1 MSDTISIWKK
11 VGIVS
16 TAVIVIMIPLSL
28 LIHNPSDSYQTR
40 EARFVGGK
48 ECISC
53 HQREYELWKGSDH
66 DRAMMIA
73 NDSTVLGDFNN
84 VEVELNGTKHKFYK
98 RDGKF
103 FVYTKGIKGKMTE
116 FQITHTFG
124 VRPLQQYLIPFDRGK
139 YQCLPI
145 AWDTEKKRWFDMAGM
160 VYSQNELTP
169 DSWFY
174 WTNQSQNWNG
184 MCAECHSTNLQ
195 KNYDLEKD
203 SFNTTW
209 SDINVNCEA
218 CHGPGSEHLDWAK
231 LPEGARDTNGDMGLV
246 IKTSGTTSKQ
256 YIEACA
262 PCHSRRTSFG
272 PNNHTDAEY
281 YNNHRP
287 QNISPPLYYSDGQIL
302 DEVYV
307 FASFTQSKMYMN
319 DVKCNDCHD
328 SHSIKFKFEGNALC
342 TQCHRAEEFDTYQH
356 HFHKYANE
364 KGEPVKNKFGEMI
377 PVGEGALCKTCHMS
391 GNYYMGVD
399 FRRDHSFRIPRP
411 DLSIKYNVPNACND
425 CHADKSFQW
434 SEDYIKKYYGERKK
448 FTYGIA
454 LSDGYLRKDNADT
467 SLIRL
472 IKSDLYPE
480 IVRATAISYL
490 SDYDNAESRK
500 TILEMLNNPEPIIR
514 ERAIDAFNTQDNAEL
529 VKVISPL
536 LNDPVKMVRI
546 SAANKLSGLEKNY
559 FSDAQFQTLNNVL
572 EEYFSSLMYLS
583 DFPSGK
589 YNLANYYFKKQ
600 DFIKA
605 EKLYEASIKGDK
617 FFYPAKS
624 NLALLYYNQ
633 GKLNEAE
640 RLYLDMIKNHKEY
653 TDGYYQLGLLYA
665 EQKRYNEAAAMLE
678 KATLAEN
685 ANPRL
690 YYNLGILYQYLNNPA
705 KAESSLLK
713 AYSLLPNEFDVL
725 YALADFYIKKSNFTS
740 AMKYAKEMKEK
751 FPSNNAGTQLINYI
765 NDQLKVQN

>member
-1 MSDTISIWKK
+1 MFDMISIWKK

-16 TAVIVIMIPLSL
+16 TGIIVIMIPLSL
-28 LIHNPSDSYQTR
+28 LIHKPTSTSQTN
-40 EARFVGGK
+40 EATFVGGK

-53 HQREYELWKGSDH
+53 HQREYDLWKGSDH
-66 DRAMMIA
+66 DRAMMTA

-84 VEVELNGTKHKFYK
+84 VEIELNGTNHKFFK
-98 RDGKF
+98 REGKF
-103 FVYTKGIKGKMTE
+103 FVYTSGIDGKMTE
-116 FQITHTFG
+116 FQVTHTFG
-124 VRPLQQYLIPFDRGK
+124 VRPLQQYLIPFERGK

-145 AWDTEKKRWFDMAGM
+145 AWDSEKNRWYDMSAM

-231 LPEGARDTNGDMGLV
+231 LPEGSRDYDSNMGLV
-246 IKTSGTTSKQ
+246 LKTSETTSKQ

-272 PNNHTDAEY
+272 PNEHTDSEY
-281 YNNHRP
+281 YNLHRP
-287 QNISPPLYYSDGQIL
+287 QNISPPLYYADGHIL

-307 FASFTQSKMYMN
+307 FASFTQSKMYMH
-319 DVKCNDCHD
+319 DVRCNDCHD

-342 TQCHRAEEFDTYQH
+342 TQCHRPEEYDTYQH

-364 KGEPVKNKFGEMI
+364 KGEPVKNKFGEII
-377 PVGEGALCKTCHMS
+377 PVGEGALCKTCHMP

-399 FRRDHSFRIPRP
+399 FRRDHSFRIPKP
-411 DLSIKYNVPNACND
+411 DLSIKYDVPNACND
-425 CHADKSFQW
+425 CHADKSYQW

-448 FTYGIA
+448 FTYA
-454 LSDGYLRKDNADT
+454 SVLADGYLKKENADT

-472 IKSDLYPE
+472 IKNDLYPE
-480 IVRATAISYL
+480 MVRATSISYL
-490 SDYDNAESRK
+490 SAYDNPAADSVIK
-500 TILEMLNNPEPIIR
+500 EMLYNIEPLVR
-514 ERAIDAFNTQDNAEL
+514 ERAIDAYRTNDARQL
-529 VKVISPL
+529 IKIISPL
-536 LNDPVKMVRI
+536 LNDPIRMVRM
-546 SAANKLSGLEKNY
+546 SAANKLSGLSKEY
-559 FSDAQFQTLNNVL
+559 FSEAQFNNLTKVQ
-572 EEYFSSLMYLS
+572 EEYFSALMYTA

-589 YNLANYYFKKQ
+589 YNLANYYFEKQ
-600 DFIKA
+600 DYVRA
-605 EKLYEASIKGDK
+605 EKLYTASIEGDAY
-617 FFYPAKS
+617 FYPAKS

-640 RLYLDMIKNHKEY
+640 RLYLDLIKNHKEY

-665 EQKRYNEAAAMLE
+665 EQKRYNESAAMLE
-678 KATLAEN
+678 KAVLVAN
-685 ANPRL
+685 YNPRI
-690 YYNLGILYQYLNNPA
+690 YYNLGILYQYLNNSA

-713 AYSLLPNEFDVL
+713 AYSSSPNEFDL
-725 YALADFYIKKSNFTS
+725 IYALADFYLKKQDYTS
-740 AMKYAKEMKEK
+740 ALKYAKEIRRIY
-751 FPSNNAGTQLINYI
+751 PTNTSGQQLIEYI
-765 NDQLKVQN
+765 NQASNK